1 MNGDDSQIWESYSV
15 VIVLQSQVWISKL
28 PIGKMAKI
36 FKFLLKFH
44 IVVVQQQQ
52 RNVQNN
58 MKHVQIILWFVKIN
72 ILFFSILF
80 AVAVVVGFVAILK

>member
-28 PIGKMAKI
+28 PIGRMAKI

>member
-80 AVAVVVGFVAILK
+80 AVAVVVGFVVIQK